1 MLRPEMEI
9 LLPFFRFLFQI
20 GYFGPM
26 VMGILDSSFLVLPF
40 GNDLMVVALV
50 ARHPHGIPWY
60 ILSAACGSTLGAL
73 ILAVTARKIG
83 EEKLRKIVGDKRYEK
98 LKDRI
103 ARRAGVAIAI
113 ADLAP
118 PPFPFTTVIA
128 AVGALGYPL
137 WRLALINF
145 VARAVRFT
153 VLALLA
159 LRFGQAFT
167 GIAKSGPFEWGMVVF
182 IAACLVASGF
192 SIWQWV
198 RKPPSRKSASALA

>member
-1 MLRPEMEI
+1 
-9 LLPFFRFLFQI
+9 
-20 GYFGPM
+20 
-26 VMGILDSSFLVLPF
+26 MGALDSSFLVLPF
-40 GNDLMVVALV
+40 GNDLVVVALV
-50 ARHPHGIPWY
+50 ARNPHGIPWY
-60 ILSAACGSTLGAL
+60 VLSAACGSTLGAL

-83 EEKLRKIVGDKRYEK
+83 EERLRKIVGNKRYEK
-98 LKDRI
+98 LKQRI
-103 ARRAGVAIAI
+103 AKHAGVAIAI

-159 LRFGQAFT
+159 LKFGQAVT
-167 GIAKSGPFEWGMVVF
+167 GIAKSRPFEWSMVVF

-198 RKPPSRKSASALA
+198 RKPQQPNGAKALA